1 MQVVN
6 NTPFP
11 SIGWPSVDNNDKKYT
26 TVLARVKYLFDTLD
40 KDGLWS
46 LKLAPEQEA
55 LFSADVFYDEKRKE
69 VQFESDFTPYKKQGD
84 LIVNLSKNKS
94 EYGTYGVEVQRYV
107 DTEANGA
114 VMKKN
119 LLKHMAL
126 NKLGF
131 IHRADKERL
140 QYVGTA
146 DKKWIETQAP
156 KLPKDFNE
164 KHYNAA
170 HPELQLTQSYFEP
183 GDVVLF
189 HKYLPGQHQQAVMIP
204 GVYLKATTHVGLE
217 ERSVLLKTDT
227 VIFDIEKLDM
237 KDNSIYMSYRHR
249 IPLEKKV
256 QKVTFNMMLEE
267 HFIGKKP
274 MREGV

>member
-6 NTPFP
+6 HTPFP
-11 SIGWPSVDNNDKKYT
+11 SIGWPSVDNNDKQYT
-26 TVLARVKYLFDTLD
+26 TVLTRVKYLFDTLD

-55 LFSADVFYDEKRKE
+55 LFSTDIFYDKKGKE
-69 VQFESDFTPYKKQGD
+69 VQFESDFTPFKKQGD
-84 LIVNLSKNKS
+84 LIINLSKNKS
-94 EYGTYGVEVQRYV
+94 EYGNYGVEVQRFTDV
-107 DTEANGA
+107 GESGA
-114 VMKKN
+114 VIKKS

-131 IHRADKERL
+131 IHRANKERL

-146 DKKWIETQAP
+146 DKKWIEQHAP

-183 GDVVLF
+183 GDIVLF

-204 GVYLKATTHVGLE
+204 GMYIEATTYVGVAE
-217 ERSVLLKTDT
+217 FIVLLEIDT

-237 KDNSIYMSYRHR
+237 KENSIYMSYRHR
-249 IPLEKKV
+249 IPLQTKV

-267 HFIGKKP
+267 HFIEKKP
-274 MREGV
+274 MKEGV